1 MTITDLARIL
11 RNAHADGEGD
21 MTKALNIHLY
31 GIRYAHDLRGVRL
44 AEVVKLAGIPPSYNT
59 EIAKGIKLS
68 AYVRLTVAAIHMIE
82 KADRP

>member
-21 MTKALNIHLY
+21 MTQALNIHIF
-31 GIRYAHDLRGVRL
+31 GIEYADSLSGVSL
-44 AEVVKLAGIPPSYNT
+44 AELVKLAGIPPSYNR
-59 EIAKGIKLS
+59 ELAKGKRLS
-68 AYVRLTVAAIHMIE
+68 AYVRLTDAAIHMMK